1 MAEILAKRASS
12 LPAARIT
19 SKKPK
24 ASRRSI
30 NKTATSQEHKAQI
43 TSAANAY
50 FPPSYGPCQA
60 GIKIF
65 AIGNIGTDTV
75 IGGWFAFGEIE
86 EITKIR
92 CNGDDVPGTVTI
104 TEYTGTT
111 SQTADPTLQSAISGY
126 NDDLVLNIGGT
137 DIGIAYIVA
146 RIPAGA
152 VKGFPCFTVEW
163 KGNKN
168 IYDPRDSSTAYSD
181 NPALCFRDWLKSS
194 VYGPNFD
201 VDDDTVKTAADACDE
216 AVGDTWTQN
225 TAKSLGDFVVPTTG
239 NTLNRS
245 YECTTAGTTGS
256 TEPAWNTTIGNTTN
270 DGSAVWTCRDGR
282 RRICGMLMDSR
293 ADVSSWIETWR
304 TAAGCMVN
312 WGENGI
318 EMIPDRPR
326 ATDHTFKH
334 ADAEIREIP
343 SLELFKEGLAN
354 RPNVIQV
361 IYTNTSG
368 NPWRDGTDARV
379 AAAGVDAGTVQERL
393 SIVRMPWIHRKAQ
406 AMREATERYNAAAL
420 TDLGFSLP
428 VFDKGLKVKS
438 GDVSEVTH
446 PIGLTDKP
454 VRVMGTT
461 QDAPGKWT
469 IDYWEYDPAVYS
481 DHMETEPT
489 YPDFKL
495 HTGIEVDFASQ
506 ITGSEKPANNADKTL
521 AQLAGTGVN
530 IAHPRYSSFE
540 EDTLPPTAYGNGTV
554 SLEESISYFG
564 GNSLKMVAS
573 DDDHW
578 LFLAVTHTTYNI
590 KLTPNKKWIL
600 SAYVRCDAAAKAI
613 QLWLKTSDGVHHRAK
628 GDNSNTTHASADTWK
643 RVYGVVD
650 LSADDST
657 QANIRLDND
666 GGAGVTMYWDGIML
680 EPQIGE
686 VETPS
691 VYSKPPLSGAVQ
703 GWEHSSDVTK
713 IDGGDIYTGSVTAAK
728 ITVDDLSAI
737 NADMGTIT
745 AGNIT
750 LDDSGFIRT
759 TGKDNY
765 ADTTAGIF
773 LGYDTDAYKFNIG
786 DANSYIKWSGS
797 ALDVQMA
804 SGETFKLYGSFSM
817 YSGSYINFYD
827 SGGTPS
833 LIGQMYWN
841 TDTVYLSAGTGTD
854 LALQAGSDI
863 ELDPG
868 GDVIIGDTDLLRP
881 YSAGSSS
888 IGSATYPFSDI
899 IYRGS
904 IVSYYSTTATGSMQ
918 STSTAFWVQANTGK
932 WLGLE
937 GPAGISCKGNFI
949 ANAHNTYELG
959 SATNAAWKKIW
970 GVNLNISGADVTIGS
985 ATNYFMLWFKATG
998 DSWAA
1003 GTAVHAYIV
1012 PV

>member
-1 MAEILAKRASS
+1 MITSPASRLAEQLRARLADIMAKRASS
-12 LPAARIT
+12 IPAARIT

-111 SQTADPTLQSAISGY
+111 AQTADPTLQSAISGY

-146 RIPAGA
+146 RIPKGA
-152 VKGFPCFTVEW
+152 VKGFPRFTVEW

-216 AVGDTWTQN
+216 TVGDTWTQN
-225 TAKSLGDFVVPTTG
+225 TAKSLGDFAVPTTG

-245 YECTTAGTTGS
+245 YECTTAGTTGG
-256 TEPAWNTTIGNTTN
+256 TEPATTN
-270 DGSAVWTCRDGR
+270 DGSVVWTCRDGR

-334 ADAEIREIP
+334 ADAEIRETP

-428 VFDKGLKVKS
+428 VFDKGLKVKA

-454 VRVMGTT
+454 VRAMGTT

-481 DHMETEPT
+481 DHLETEPT
-489 YPDFKL
+489 YPDFEL
-495 HTGIEVDFASQ
+495 HTGIEVDFANQ
-506 ITGSEKPANNADKTL
+506 ITGSEKPANNATKGATWGDDINGQPDDALLLNELNGVGGYEEVAFPNETGLLNRIDCYINNSSGTAYWFKVAEFEL
-521 AQLAGTGVN
+521 KNNYECGNWNGILSYGGSDGRYESQMRVKAGIRVTGSPTTVVT
-530 IAHPRYSSFE
+530 HYRYSG
-540 EDTLPPTAYGNGTV
+540 DDLTANLKVCYDQPEGT
-554 SLEESISYFG
+554 YTR
-564 GNSLKMVAS
+564 
-573 DDDHW
+573 
-578 LFLAVTHTTYNI
+578 VTFY
-590 KLTPNKKWIL
+590 
-600 SAYVRCDAAAKAI
+600 AYVERYHCILFDGAWSCHCD
-613 QLWLKTSDGVHHRAK
+613 G
-628 GDNSNTTHASADTWK
+628 
-643 RVYGVVD
+643 
-650 LSADDST
+650 
-657 QANIRLDND
+657 
-666 GGAGVTMYWDGIML
+666 
-680 EPQIGE
+680 
-686 VETPS
+686 
-691 VYSKPPLSGAVQ
+691 
-703 GWEHSSDVTK
+703 
-713 IDGGDIYTGSVTAAK
+713 
-728 ITVDDLSAI
+728 
-737 NADMGTIT
+737 
-745 AGNIT
+745 
-750 LDDSGFIRT
+750 
-759 TGKDNY
+759 
-765 ADTTAGIF
+765 
-773 LGYDTDAYKFNIG
+773 
-786 DANSYIKWSGS
+786 
-797 ALDVQMA
+797 
-804 SGETFKLYGSFSM
+804 
-817 YSGSYINFYD
+817 
-827 SGGTPS
+827 
-833 LIGQMYWN
+833 
-841 TDTVYLSAGTGTD
+841 
-854 LALQAGSDI
+854 
-863 ELDPG
+863 
-868 GDVIIGDTDLLRP
+868 
-881 YSAGSSS
+881 AGSSS
-888 IGSATYPFSDI
+888 WVHTLQNQSDNVGTTEPSGKTWLTATKNYDLGADITSEKTANNANNYTGNSIATSYTAAKCTDADADETATHTARNTTYIDGSVNRSGY
-899 IYRGS
+899 GS
-904 IVSYYSTTATGSMQ
+904 CEFNNDLKAQGSSKYCCYYS
-918 STSTAFWVQANTGK
+918 STYKG
-932 WLGLE
+932 GLY
-937 GPAGISCKGNFI
+937 
-949 ANAHNTYELG
+949 ANANGVTLYGVTTIGLSASGNIDLTGTSVRVNGIRPLSAGSDYCGFSSARWGNVYSLG
-959 SATNAAWKKIW
+959 
-970 GVNLNISGADVTIGS
+970 LNISSGSSVVIGS
-985 ATNYFMLWFKATG
+985 SGSTFTLHLWDGAQWLYWPG
-998 DSWAA
+998 
-1003 GTAVHAYIV
+1003 YID
-1012 PV
+1012 

>member
-1 MAEILAKRASS
+1 
-12 LPAARIT
+12 
-19 SKKPK
+19 
-24 ASRRSI
+24 
-30 NKTATSQEHKAQI
+30 
-43 TSAANAY
+43 
-50 FPPSYGPCQA
+50 
-60 GIKIF
+60 
-65 AIGNIGTDTV
+65 
-75 IGGWFAFGEIE
+75 
-86 EITKIR
+86 
-92 CNGDDVPGTVTI
+92 
-104 TEYTGTT
+104 
-111 SQTADPTLQSAISGY
+111 
-126 NDDLVLNIGGT
+126 
-137 DIGIAYIVA
+137 
-146 RIPAGA
+146 
-152 VKGFPCFTVEW
+152 
-163 KGNKN
+163 
-168 IYDPRDSSTAYSD
+168 
-181 NPALCFRDWLKSS
+181 
-194 VYGPNFD
+194 
-201 VDDDTVKTAADACDE
+201 
-216 AVGDTWTQN
+216 
-225 TAKSLGDFVVPTTG
+225 
-239 NTLNRS
+239 
-245 YECTTAGTTGS
+245 
-256 TEPAWNTTIGNTTN
+256 
-270 DGSAVWTCRDGR
+270 
-282 RRICGMLMDSR
+282 
-293 ADVSSWIETWR
+293 
-304 TAAGCMVN
+304 
-312 WGENGI
+312 
-318 EMIPDRPR
+318 
-326 ATDHTFKH
+326 
-334 ADAEIREIP
+334 
-343 SLELFKEGLAN
+343 
-354 RPNVIQV
+354 
-361 IYTNTSG
+361 
-368 NPWRDGTDARV
+368 
-379 AAAGVDAGTVQERL
+379 
-393 SIVRMPWIHRKAQ
+393 
-406 AMREATERYNAAAL
+406 
-420 TDLGFSLP
+420 
-428 VFDKGLKVKS
+428 
-438 GDVSEVTH
+438 
-446 PIGLTDKP
+446 
-454 VRVMGTT
+454 
-461 QDAPGKWT
+461 
-469 IDYWEYDPAVYS
+469 
-481 DHMETEPT
+481 
-489 YPDFKL
+489 
-495 HTGIEVDFASQ
+495 
-506 ITGSEKPANNADKTL
+506 
-521 AQLAGTGVN
+521 
-530 IAHPRYSSFE
+530 
-540 EDTLPPTAYGNGTV
+540 
-554 SLEESISYFG
+554 
-564 GNSLKMVAS
+564 
-573 DDDHW
+573 
-578 LFLAVTHTTYNI
+578 
-590 KLTPNKKWIL
+590 
-600 SAYVRCDAAAKAI
+600 
-613 QLWLKTSDGVHHRAK
+613 
-628 GDNSNTTHASADTWK
+628 
-643 RVYGVVD
+643 

-959 SATNAAWKKIW
+959 SATNDAWKKIW